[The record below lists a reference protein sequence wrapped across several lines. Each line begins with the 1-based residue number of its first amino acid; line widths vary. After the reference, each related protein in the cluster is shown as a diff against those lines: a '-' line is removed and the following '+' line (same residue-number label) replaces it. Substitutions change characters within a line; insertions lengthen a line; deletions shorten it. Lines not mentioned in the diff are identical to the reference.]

1 MSKVKKFIFYDNMHK
16 LNILLSGPNNFIST
30 INELKQYLKFNL
42 KYNDKKSLDI
52 SLINFDVLIFHHNSY
67 EILKQKNDFKKIKNI
82 KILITKKKS
91 KFSDKFDAIITLPTS
106 IKEINEIVE
115 TSFAKKQFNL
125 NSSIKI
131 KKYFLDKN
139 EKRLIKDNFYIILTE
154 KEIKLLE
161 LFLIKKKAISKNEI
175 LSLVWHYSED
185 ADTHTVETHIYRL
198 RKKIQEKFLDNNFIL
213 NNKDGYYL

>member
-1 MSKVKKFIFYDNMHK
+1 M
-16 LNILLSGPNNFIST
+16 
-30 INELKQYLKFNL
+30 
-42 KYNDKKSLDI
+42 
-52 SLINFDVLIFHHNSY
+52 
-67 EILKQKNDFKKIKNI
+67 
-82 KILITKKKS
+82 ITKKKS